1 MAGSCFLTAVNCPSF
16 SCKPVDE
23 SYLEF
28 KPVLSKYADMFPAL
42 HPVTPSIADLE
53 LLCFSATCGSRVC
66 GCL

>member
-42 HPVTPSIADLE
+42 HPSDTIH
-53 LLCFSATCGSRVC
+53 R
-66 GCL
+66 